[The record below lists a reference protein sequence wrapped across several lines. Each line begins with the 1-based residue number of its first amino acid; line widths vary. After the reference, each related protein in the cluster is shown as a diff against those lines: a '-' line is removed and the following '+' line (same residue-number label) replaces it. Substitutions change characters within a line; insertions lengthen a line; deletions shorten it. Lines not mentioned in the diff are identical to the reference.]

1 MPSVDVTDMSEEEV
15 EAEAE
20 ELERQTNERREMTQ
34 EELDLESII
43 SQDDCESERLRDV
56 NVGRTIGFI
65 YKSASLGKKVAQYR
79 LFTEEYDPTDDT
91 VKGYSCSKFSLEVYG
106 YDDDMGSPTI
116 RVSGRRNIDRTVLPP
131 Q

>member
-34 EELDLESII
+34 EELDLESIM

-56 NVGRTIGFI
+56 NVGRTIAYI
-65 YKSASLGKKVAQYR
+65 YKSVSLGKKVAQHR
-79 LFTEEYDPTDDT
+79 LFIEEYDPDDDT
-91 VKGYSCSKFSLEVYG
+91 IKGYSCSKFSLEVHG

-116 RVSGRRNIDRTVLPP
+116 RVTGRRNIDRTVLPP